1 MKDLKIKG
9 LESKDGIVK
18 LFDERIVFIPPSIIT
33 LLGQIY
39 GQGSV
44 PILKYLGKKMG
55 RRLIEI
61 WEEHLRP
68 KTLENLT
75 EIFLDMVSASGWGN
89 FSIVEMSS
97 QKIQI
102 KLSYNISR
110 EEENPTQDICYFITG
125 LLTGFGDFA
134 FYSSKVIE
142 AKCSIANK
150 SETSCIFIIENRNV
164 E

>member
-1 MKDLKIKG
+1 LKDLKIKG

-39 GQGSV
+39 GEGSV

-55 RRLIEI
+55 RRLIET
-61 WEEHLRP
+61 WEEHLHP

-75 EIFLDMVSASGWGN
+75 EIFIDMVSASGWGN

-110 EEENPTQDICYFITG
+110 EEENPSQDICYFITG

-142 AKCSIANK
+142 AKCSITNQ